1 LTARLQGSRFAR
13 LKGSRSET
21 SGARAFQASE
31 GTTPG
36 ARAFQASVAA
46 LALVFL
52 ALHLPYL
59 PQSLEDLDSINFAL
73 GIRHF
78 DVAQHQPH
86 PPGYPVF
93 IAIAKA
99 IHALGA
105 SELTALAILSVA
117 SGVVGIVALALLF
130 TALER
135 TRDPRRWLP
144 PALIAMTAP
153 LYWFTAVRPLSDMAG
168 LAAVL
173 AVQVATIEARTPT
186 AFAAAAFA
194 AGVAAGIRSQVVWLT
209 VPLLI
214 VTGLGARGWGL
225 AANTEIGARSSGTA
239 VGTPRRRL
247 APGPQPLV
255 AAGAAF
261 IAGLLVWFIPLVVV
275 SGGPAAYWRALTNQ
289 GAEDFG
295 NIAMLWTRRDLRT
308 LVDALYFAF
317 VAPWATWPV
326 AVVVLGLAVLGTV
339 WLWRVNRAAL
349 AIVAVGF
356 APYFV
361 FDILFHEAFTTR
373 YALPLVVPMAYLA
386 MAGARWLPRN
396 GAVVAAVLLAGFDA
410 HIGGTSIAVFARQK
424 TPAFRLLDDMA
435 SAPQSTTAPPVLA
448 MDRRNAFDFRRP
460 VVWSDGALPQFER
473 TLPAPPQHEWLEAMR
488 YWNSGGRAPV
498 WFVVDPK
505 RSSIDLVQHG
515 EPARYRWPL
524 PYPVLAGGSRPDEM
538 DWYRVEQPEWYV
550 GEGWALTPEAA
561 GVAAVDKR
569 GLAFSPIHAGVSRTA
584 VSNGTLMIGGRSFD
598 PTIRPRMIVTLDGRT
613 VADES
618 LVPGAFLRFVRL
630 PFMDFVPLTGAYS
643 ALTVTTIPAAPVAIE
658 QFDASATRILAG
670 FGEGWHEQE
679 FNPATGLRWRWLSER
694 GELTVAGPLVNV
706 PAGAERIGPAP
717 NVTLHLAGESPRK
730 YFSHGSRLLV
740 RARDRVVYDHVLEDD
755 FSIDIPIGEAPAAIV
770 LETDQI
776 YVPADRSR
784 RTQDRRHLGLRIFT
798 AQIR

>member
-1 LTARLQGSRFAR
+1 MMQ
-13 LKGSRSET
+13 
-21 SGARAFQASE
+21 
-31 GTTPG
+31 G

-46 LALVFL
+46 LALLFL

-73 GIRHF
+73 GIRRF

-105 SELTALAILSVA
+105 SELTALAVLSVA
-117 SGVVGIVALALLF
+117 SGAVGVVALALLF
-130 TALER
+130 AALGR
-135 TRDPRRWLP
+135 TRDPRHWLP
-144 PALIAMTAP
+144 PALVAMTAP

-168 LAAVL
+168 LAAAL
-173 AVQVATIEARTPT
+173 AVQVATIEARSTT

-209 VPLLI
+209 LPLLI
-214 VTGLGARGWGL
+214 VRGLGDLGTRGL
-225 AANTEIGARSSGTA
+225 RTNDFSSQDSR
-239 VGTPRRRL
+239 VPKSKV
-247 APGPQPLV
+247 PQSPSPLV
-255 AAGAAF
+255 PSLAAF
-261 IAGLLVWFIPLVVV
+261 IAGILVWFIPLVVV

-295 NIAMLWTRRDLRT
+295 NIVMVWTRRDLRT

-317 VAPWATWPV
+317 VAPWATWP
-326 AVVVLGLAVLGTV
+326 AAIVVLGFAVLGTV
-339 WLWRVNRAAL
+339 WLWRANRTAL
-349 AIVAVGF
+349 AIVTVAF

-361 FDILFHEAFTTR
+361 FDLLFQEAFTTR
-373 YALPLVVPMAYLA
+373 YALPLVVPMASLA
-386 MAGARWLPRN
+386 MAGTRWLPRHA
-396 GAVVAAVLLAGFDA
+396 GIVVAVLLAGFDA
-410 HIGGTSIAVFARQK
+410 HIGGTSIAAFARPK

-435 SAPQSTTAPPVLA
+435 AAAQSAAAPPVLA

-460 VVWSDGALPQFER
+460 IVWADGAVPRFER
-473 TLPAPPQHEWLEAMR
+473 TLPAPPQHEWLEPMR

-561 GVAAVDKR
+561 GVANADKR
-569 GLAFSPIHAGVSRTA
+569 GLAFGAIHAGVSRTA
-584 VSNGTLMIGGRSFD
+584 ASNGTLMIGGRSFD
-598 PTIRPRMIVTLDGRT
+598 PTIRPRMIVTLDSRT
-613 VADES
+613 IADEM
-618 LVPGAFLRFVRL
+618 LMPGAFLRFVRL
-630 PFMDFVPLTGAYS
+630 PWMNFNAPDTAYS
-643 ALTVTTIPAAPVAIE
+643 ALTIATTPPAPVGIE
-658 QFDASATRILAG
+658 QFDVSASRILVG
-670 FGEGWHEQE
+670 FGDGWHEQE
-679 FNPATGLRWRWLSER
+679 FNPTTGLPWRWLSER
-694 GELTVAGPLVNV
+694 GELTIAGSLVNV

-717 NVTLHLAGESPRK
+717 KVTLHVAGESPRK
-730 YFSHGSRLLV
+730 YFSRGSRLIV
-740 RARDRVVYDHVLEDD
+740 RSDNRVVYDHVLEAD
-755 FSIDIPIGEAPAAIV
+755 FSLDIPVGEPPQSIV

-798 AQIR
+798 AYIR